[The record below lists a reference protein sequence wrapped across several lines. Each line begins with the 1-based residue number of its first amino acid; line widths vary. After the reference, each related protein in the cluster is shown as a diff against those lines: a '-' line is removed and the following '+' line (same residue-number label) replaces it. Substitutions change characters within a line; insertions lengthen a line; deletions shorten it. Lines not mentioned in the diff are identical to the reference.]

1 VHAAGLEAAMKVKLA
16 RPDRGKIDMS
26 EDVAVRY
33 WCKHFG
39 ITRPQLQNIIDKV
52 GHSAAA
58 VEKELGIHD

>member
-1 VHAAGLEAAMKVKLA
+1 MKVKLA

-39 ITRPQLQNIIDKV
+39 ITRPQLQHIIDKV